1 MIDNAEP
8 AFTQLS
14 DANQKVC
21 VEIAIAISLLAGRI
35 PTFKS
40 KTLHLMSEKWAGE
53 LGLSSSLVHKAL
65 LETGQTLFDT
75 NWEFKV
81 TKKGPTLISQF
92 SQRLAMS
99 NGDESISE

>member
-14 DANQKVC
+14 EANQKVC

-40 KTLHLMSEKWAGE
+40 KTLNLMSEKWAGE
-53 LGLSSSLVHKAL
+53 LGLSSALVHRAL

-75 NWEFKV
+75 NWEFSV
-81 TKKGPTLISQF
+81 TKKGPTLVSQF
-92 SQRLAMS
+92 RHHHPMP
-99 NGDESISE
+99 NGEESVP